1 MSREPKFFD
10 MKEFQDMMKVSAY
23 IYDKDLE
30 VRGVCYDWLNYDYF
44 VVDNKVYPA
53 SMEVVS

>member
-23 IYDKDLE
+23 TYDDNSE
-30 VRGVCYDWLNYDYF
+30 VRGICYDWLNYDYF